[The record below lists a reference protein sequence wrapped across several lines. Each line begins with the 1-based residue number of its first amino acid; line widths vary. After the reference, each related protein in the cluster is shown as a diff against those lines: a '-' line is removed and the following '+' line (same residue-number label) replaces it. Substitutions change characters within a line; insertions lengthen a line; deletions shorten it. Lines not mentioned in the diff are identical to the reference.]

1 MSLLPRPSV
10 LCTKE
15 SPVRGPDLRLHRPCL
30 LPANVHAAPS
40 FTQEPGCL
48 SPLLPPIYCTH
59 SSHGV
64 PVVLSSK
71 WDQMVSS
78 PLHGHCLGLGA
89 FKCPGSHHNLYS
101 GCPAS
106 ERKIFLRPRGDPCQ
120 CTSDYAPHPSA
131 ENPSGAPCHR

>member
-1 MSLLPRPSV
+1 M
-10 LCTKE
+10 
-15 SPVRGPDLRLHRPCL
+15 RGPDLRLHRPCL

-64 PVVLSSK
+64 SVVLSSK

-89 FKCPGSHHNLYS
+89 FKCPGSHRNLYF

-106 ERKIFLRPRGDPCQ
+106 ERKIFLQPEVIHVNAHLIMLPILLLRTLRGLPVTVRKEHNLPRFR
-120 CTSDYAPHPSA
+120 
-131 ENPSGAPCHR
+131 NF